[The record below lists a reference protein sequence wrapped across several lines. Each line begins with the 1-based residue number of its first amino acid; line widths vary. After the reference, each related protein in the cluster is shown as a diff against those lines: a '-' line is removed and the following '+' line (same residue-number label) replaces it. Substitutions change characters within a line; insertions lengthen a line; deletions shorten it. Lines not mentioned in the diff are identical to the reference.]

1 MVKNPPK
8 TNALVQ
14 NLQEPAPRIFAGTV
28 VAEILK
34 TAAADHVKI
43 LALTVKSPS
52 RTDAL
57 AQNLRKFARWIFAGM
72 VSVETL
78 RTVAADRSPI
88 LTALW

>member
-1 MVKNPPK
+1 
-8 TNALVQ
+8 
-14 NLQEPAPRIFAGTV
+14 V
-28 VAEILK
+28 VETLK
-34 TAAADHVKI
+34 TVAADHVKI
-43 LALTVKSPS
+43 LALTVKSPL
-52 RTDAL
+52 RIDAL